1 MSGPELAIHVLLPLG
16 VAATIGLLLGLERE
30 LSRKPAGLRTQFL
43 VTVGTA
49 IFVLAGRSIPGA
61 ETGRVAA
68 NVVTGLGFLGAG
80 VILQHRGTVRG
91 LTTAALIWA
100 NGALGLAAA
109 LENYVLAGVGAGLA
123 LTALRVLSLVEKRL
137 GEKWSVLEYQVTAHE
152 NEDVVRTIHE
162 ALSRCRFQEGP
173 LAFERQDGK
182 VQMRISFCD
191 TPTRHRELM
200 ERLRKMPDVID
211 VKVL

>member
-1 MSGPELAIHVLLPLG
+1 MLLPLT
-16 VAATIGLLLGLERE
+16 VAAAVGLMLGLERE

-49 IFVLAGRSIPGA
+49 IFVLAGGSIPGA

-91 LTTAALIWA
+91 LTTAALIWV
-100 NGALGLAAA
+100 NGALGLATATK
-109 LENYVLAGVGAGLA
+109 EYVLAGVGVGLA
-123 LTALRVLSLVEKRL
+123 LAALRVLALIEQRMR
-137 GEKWSVLEYQVTAHE
+137 EKWRILEYQITTHE
-152 NEDVVRTIHE
+152 NESVIQAVDA
-162 ALSRCRFQEGP
+162 ALSKCRFQEGP
-173 LAFERQDGK
+173 LAFQRQDGA
-182 VQMRISFCD
+182 VQMHISFCD
-191 TPTRHRELM
+191 TPTRHREFM
-200 ERLRKMPDVID
+200 DRLRKMSDVTE